1 MPAKS
6 ESCRQ
11 EGSDS
16 CALALPP
23 SLNSGFTQEAGL
35 STRPTK
41 PRAEQGPPP
50 EQVTSSRYTGVHL
63 ATRGGAQ
70 GGYPGREERGRRKQ
84 ENAEEPPRDR
94 SPDLP
99 PTPAAGSLLATITQ
113 HPARPTALCRGS
125 PVEYDV
131 CGALKKVQ
139 ERQGLPCQGERFLRC
154 KLRSER
160 IKRQAP
166 VGVAVST
173 RTTGRRAGEAPE
185 PRSTPAPDHPRHTRN
200 RPPLPPPPKHP
211 TRTPNRCYAKRRRP
225 GVVHPTGKGQQTPP
239 KRTCRRPQQQESS
252 GSRLGPYRLTGA
264 ETDQGDGGGAA
275 PVRHPHPPARSPRA
289 QPTRPPHDAP
299 RQAPAENPG
308 ARPGDGTA

>member
-1 MPAKS
+1 MRVPLPHPRDWLPMAHLRMSRVEGMNEGRIYNKPRNACLGHTPPNPPDTGTTSCDGETPVVPRATCAPIIRPSGVGRGDAPPTPCPPPPQSAHPAHEPQPQPPNRHSMP
-6 ESCRQ
+6 RDPQ
-11 EGSDS
+11 
-16 CALALPP
+16 
-23 SLNSGFTQEAGL
+23 
-35 STRPTK
+35 RPTK

-84 ENAEEPPRDR
+84 ENAEEPP
-94 SPDLP
+94 
-99 PTPAAGSLLATITQ
+99 
-113 HPARPTALCRGS
+113 
-125 PVEYDV
+125 
-131 CGALKKVQ
+131 
-139 ERQGLPCQGERFLRC
+139 
-154 KLRSER
+154 ER

-173 RTTGRRAGEAPE
+173 RTTGRRAEEAPE
-185 PRSTPAPDHPRHTRN
+185 PRSTPAPDHPRRTRN

-239 KRTCRRPQQQESS
+239 KRPCRRPQQQEGS
-252 GSRLGPYRLTGA
+252 GRRLGPYRLTGV

-289 QPTRPPHDAP
+289 QHT
-299 RQAPAENPG
+299 
-308 ARPGDGTA
+308 